1 MSSTVAGPTDDQ
13 AQRAPDD
20 RDGVLLVRSPATGAV
35 VGEVPDHGPDD
46 VAAVVQR
53 ARTAQ
58 ASWGA
63 RPLAERIAVVDRFRR
78 RLTEHRD
85 MVAEQQQA
93 ETAKTWEDCQ
103 ADIMLTTAWMAQAA
117 RHAPDWLADHR
128 VGGGSVFS
136 IGRRNTVQY
145 EPLGVVGVIGPWNAP
160 LSLTIGDAVPALLAG
175 NAVVAKPS
183 ELTPLC
189 VDLAVRFW
197 LESGG
202 PPDVLALT
210 TGGGRT
216 GAALV
221 DHVDFVHFTGSV
233 ATGRK
238 VAARAGERLI
248 GCSLELGG
256 KDAMIVLADAD
267 LERAAAAC
275 VHNGLFNTGQIC
287 ISVERVYVEAA
298 VHDRF
303 VDLVASR
310 VRTLRQGVP
319 TGPGSV
325 DLSTFVAPTQVDV
338 VRGHVA
344 DAVERGA
351 RVVTGGRTTTGP
363 ATFHQPTV
371 LADVDHS
378 MRCMTEETFGPT
390 IPIMRVTDA
399 DQAVELAND
408 SDYGLAASIWSADTD
423 RAERLA
429 RRIEAGTVT
438 VNDAT
443 FHLGDAQLPMHGWK
457 TSGLGGRNGQQG
469 MRRFTHTRVVQVAST
484 LGDRDPGWLPYD
496 PRRSRLL
503 FELYNRALALP
514 SPPSVPTPG
523 QVVRGGAALA
533 AGVARRLLPGGRETS
548 GRGTGGREPGGRG
561 ARQ

>member
-1 MSSTVAGPTDDQ
+1 MSSTVTATTDTQ
-13 AQRAPDD
+13 
-20 RDGVLLVRSPATGAV
+20 LVVTSPATGAV

-46 VAAVVQR
+46 VAAIVQR

-58 ASWGA
+58 VSWAA
-63 RPLAERIAVVDRFRR
+63 RPLADRIDVLDRFRR
-78 RLTEHRD
+78 RLTAHRD
-85 MVAEQQQA
+85 AVAGQQQA

-103 ADIMLTTAWMAQAA
+103 ADVMLTTAWLAQAA
-117 RHAPDWLADHR
+117 EHAPDWLADEP

-136 IGRRNTVQY
+136 IGRRTTVQY
-145 EPLGVVGVIGPWNAP
+145 EPVGVVGVIGPWNAP

-175 NAVVAKPS
+175 NAVVVKPS

-202 PPDVLALT
+202 PPDVLSLA
-210 TGGGRT
+210 TGTGAT

-275 VHNGLFNTGQIC
+275 VHNAMFNTGQIC

-319 TGPGSV
+319 TGPGTV
-325 DLSTFVAPTQVDV
+325 DLSTFIDPGQVDV
-338 VRGHVA
+338 VRDHVA

-351 RVVTGGRTTTGP
+351 RVVTGGQTTTGP

-390 IPIMRVTDA
+390 IPVMRVTDA

-457 TSGLGGRNGQQG
+457 RSGLGGRNGRQG

-484 LGDRDPGWLPYD
+484 IGSRDPGWLPYD

-503 FELYNRALALP
+503 FELYTRALALP
-514 SPPSVPTPG
+514 TPPSLPTPG
-523 QVVRGGAALA
+523 TVVRGGATLA
-533 AGVARRLLPGGRETS
+533 GGVVRRLLPGGRDD
-548 GRGTGGREPGGRG
+548 GGRDDGGRDDARRADGGRTSPGGRT
-561 ARQ
+561 